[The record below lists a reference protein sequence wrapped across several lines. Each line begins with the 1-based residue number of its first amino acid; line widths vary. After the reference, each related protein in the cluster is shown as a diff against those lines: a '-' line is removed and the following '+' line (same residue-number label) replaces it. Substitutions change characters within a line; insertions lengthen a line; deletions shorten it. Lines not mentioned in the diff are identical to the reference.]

1 MTELEEVAQAIYE
14 KHSCLWPLTRKQAE
28 ALAWVELP
36 IKESQQILDGVT
48 DALMDLKPKAMTTTS
63 PSKQGVE

>member
-14 KHSCLWPLTRKQAE
+14 KHACLWPLTRKQAD

-36 IKESQQILDGVT
+36 QGEAQQIIDGVADALLALNPKESL
-48 DALMDLKPKAMTTTS
+48 P
-63 PSKQGVE
+63 

>member
-14 KHSCLWPLTRKQAE
+14 KHACLWPLTRRQAN

-36 IKESQQILDGVT
+36 ERESQQILDGVA
-48 DALMDLKPKAMTTTS
+48 DALMALNSKDSKA
-63 PSKQGVE
+63 

>member
-14 KHSCLWPLTRKQAE
+14 KHSCLWPLTRKQAD

-36 IKESQQILDGVT
+36 EGESQQILDGVS
-48 DALMDLKPKAMTTTS
+48 DSLMEFNIKDVSDDPTLSA
-63 PSKQGVE
+63 

>member
-14 KHSCLWPLTRKQAE
+14 KHYCLWPLTRKQAD

-36 IKESQQILDGVT
+36 ERTSQQTLEGLA
-48 DALMDLKPKAMTTTS
+48 DALMALNSKEAKA
-63 PSKQGVE
+63 

>member
-14 KHSCLWPLTRKQAE
+14 KHSCLWPLTRKQAN

-36 IKESQQILDGVT
+36 EKESQQILDGVT
-48 DALMDLKPKAMTTTS
+48 DALMSFNPKDDKA
-63 PSKQGVE
+63 